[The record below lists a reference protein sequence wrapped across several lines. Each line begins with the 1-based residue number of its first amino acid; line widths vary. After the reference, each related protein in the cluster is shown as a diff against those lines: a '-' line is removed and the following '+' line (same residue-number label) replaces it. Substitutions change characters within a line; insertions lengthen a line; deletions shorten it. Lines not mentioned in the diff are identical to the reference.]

1 MNILPFLRECL
12 KIKKTVRTGWVRLG
26 VKEPENVSEHMYFM
40 ALMALSATPKEL
52 NKDRCMKIAIV
63 HDLAEC
69 ITGDIVPEKYSGVS
83 ETDKHKMEREAI
95 EKILGLLK
103 RDFIERPDKETRDHI
118 RELYDEYENQ
128 TTPEAKWVK
137 DLDKLEL
144 IHQAIAYEKSDNL
157 DLSGIIENTQA
168 KVKTDA
174 GKELLRELEDERNAY
189 AQNTADKSPK

>member
-1 MNILPFLRECL
+1 VNFS
-12 KIKKTVRTGWVRLG
+12 TGFSG
-26 VKEPENVSEHMYFM
+26 VKEPENVSDHMYFM

-52 NKDRCMKIAIV
+52 NQDRCMKIAIV

-69 ITGDIVPEKYSGVS
+69 ITGDIVPEKYSGIS
-83 ETDKHKMEREAI
+83 ENDKHKLERDAI
-95 EKILGLLK
+95 VKILALL
-103 RDFIERPDKETRDHI
+103 PDKESRDHI

-144 IHQAIAYEKSDNL
+144 IHQAISYEKSDNL
-157 DLSGIIENTQA
+157 DLTEIIENTQA

-174 GKELLRELEDERNAY
+174 GKELLRELEDERNALR
-189 AQNTADKSPK
+189 QKTGDKSG